1 QGPRVDAG
9 WPVMAASGVLARLSG
24 AGVRRGS
31 ETESTCTV
39 DFGDGSPPRTLQPCG
54 DSQVG
59 ALAHR
64 YWLPGRYTV
73 TLSMTSGASQSST
86 TVDVTP

>member
-1 QGPRVDAG
+1 
-9 WPVMAASGVLARLSG
+9 MTAASGALAPLSG
-24 AGVRRGS
+24 AGVRRGPDAAP
-31 ETESTCTV
+31 TCTV
-39 DFGDGSPPRTLQPCG
+39 DFGDGSPPRTVQPCG

-73 TLSMTSGASQSST
+73 TISMASGAGQSST
-86 TVDVTP
+86 TVDVME